1 MTTKELVR
9 NFLQQEGYKFE
20 ETTNLFRFKAQGL
33 NYVCD
38 ADERDPI
45 FFRIMVP
52 VIFSANDRPEISRE
66 QVLQACNNIVEQIK
80 VLKAYMDSDG
90 DVSLTIE
97 QFVSEDTQDLTNVLE
112 RSINL
117 LAEGRIIFA
126 KELNNI
132 QL

>member
-20 ETTNLFRFKAQGL
+20 LNGQFHFKAQGL
-33 NYVCD
+33 YCVCD
-38 ADERDPI
+38 ADEGDPT
-45 FFRIMVP
+45 FFRIVVP

-66 QVLQACNNIVEQIK
+66 QVLQACNNIVEQVK
-80 VLKAYMDSDG
+80 VLKAYMDDDG
-90 DVSLTIE
+90 DVSLSID

-132 QL
+132 QS